1 MNFIGKRKLWYALS
15 LIVIIA
21 GLISLLVQG
30 FNFGIDFTGGSL
42 IHLKFVEK
50 KVETEQLRS
59 ALADFKLE
67 QSYIQES
74 SEGGFIIK
82 TVELDQAKQDEVLK
96 GIESKLGKY
105 ELLRSEKVGPV
116 VGRELRINGLL
127 ALGIA
132 SVLMV
137 VYITVRFEFKFAI
150 AAILALLHDVAVT
163 VGIFSIFQIEV
174 DSAFIA
180 AILTII
186 GYSINDTIVIFDRIR
201 ENLRNRRKETLEEII
216 NNSITQTLTR
226 SINTVLTV
234 IFVLVALLVLG
245 GETTKVFS
253 LAMLVGIV
261 SGAYSSIFVA
271 SPLWFEFRTKGRK
284 SAGQVKA

>member
-1 MNFIGKRKLWYALS
+1 MNFIEKRKLWYALS

-59 ALADFKLE
+59 TLADFKLE

-74 SEGGFIIK
+74 SDGGFIIK

-201 ENLRNRRKETLEEII
+201 ENLKNRRKETLEEII

-253 LAMLVGIV
+253 LAMLVGII

>member
-15 LIVIIA
+15 LTVIMA

-42 IHLKFVEK
+42 IHLKFLEK
-50 KVETEQLRS
+50 QVETQQLRS

-67 QSYIQES
+67 GSYIQES
-74 SEGGFIIK
+74 SDGGFIIK

-96 GIESKLGKY
+96 GVESKLGKY

-137 VYITVRFEFKFAI
+137 IYITVRFEFKFAI

-163 VGIFSIFQIEV
+163 VGIFSIFQVEV

-201 ENLRNRRKETLEEII
+201 ENLKNRRKETLEEII
-216 NNSITQTLTR
+216 NNSITQTLSR

-234 IFVLVALLVLG
+234 IFVLVALLILG

-253 LAMLVGIV
+253 LAMLVGII

-284 SAGQVKA
+284 SASQVKA